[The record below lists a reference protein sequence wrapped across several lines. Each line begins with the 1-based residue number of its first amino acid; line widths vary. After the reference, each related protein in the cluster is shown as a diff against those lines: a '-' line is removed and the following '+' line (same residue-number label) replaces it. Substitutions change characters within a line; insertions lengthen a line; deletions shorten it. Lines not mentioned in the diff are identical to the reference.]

1 MGLNRRSIINTN
13 ENTTKDASKI
23 SLSDSQKE
31 AIKIAIANKKE
42 NREMDICTL
51 EENKEDIKE
60 VTTEKVELANDMVK
74 TPIEPINEVTDTIEE
89 DTNVEEVA
97 EEKVVEVQEEKVV
110 VEDTNVEEKVAEV
123 QEKEDL
129 NTEKDDIAKIIEEE
143 NNKSEEDK
151 KVICLDTGIV
161 YENSKDAESK
171 TVAKANAIT
180 RCCRGNCKKAG
191 KLRWQYYSDYLL
203 EK

>member
-13 ENTTKDASKI
+13 ENTSKDASKI

-60 VTTEKVELANDMVK
+60 VATKKVELANDIVK
-74 TPIEPINEVTDTIEE
+74 SPIEPISEPTDTIEE
-89 DTNVEEVA
+89 DTNVVEVV
-97 EEKVVEVQEEKVV
+97 EEKVVEE
-110 VEDTNVEEKVAEV
+110 VAEV
-123 QEKEDL
+123 QENEKEEIEDL
-129 NTEKDDIAKIIEEE
+129 NAEKDDVAKIIEEE

-180 RCCRGNCKKAG
+180 RCCNGNCKKAG
-191 KLRWQYYSDYLL
+191 KLRWQYYKDYLL

>member
-1 MGLNRRSIINTN
+1 MGLNRRSIMNIN
-13 ENTTKDASKI
+13 ENTSKDASKI

-60 VTTEKVELANDMVK
+60 VATEKVELANDVVK
-74 TPIEPINEVTDTIEE
+74 TPIEPINELTDTIKE
-89 DTNVEEVA
+89 DTNVVEVA
-97 EEKVVEVQEEKVV
+97 EEKVIEE
-110 VEDTNVEEKVAEV
+110 VAEV
-123 QEKEDL
+123 QENEKEEIEDL
-129 NTEKDDIAKIIEEE
+129 NAEKDDVAKIIEEE

>member
-1 MGLNRRSIINTN
+1 MGLKRRNVRSIN
-13 ENTTKDASKI
+13 E
-23 SLSDSQKE
+23 
-31 AIKIAIANKKE
+31 KE
-42 NREMDICTL
+42 NNKIEICAS
-51 EENKEDIKE
+51 EENKEDVKE
-60 VTTEKVELANDMVK
+60 VTTEKVELANDIVK
-74 TPIEPINEVTDTIEE
+74 TPIEPINELTDTIEE
-89 DTNVEEVA
+89 DTNVIEVA
-97 EEKVVEVQEEKVV
+97 
-110 VEDTNVEEKVAEV
+110 
-123 QEKEDL
+123 EDL

>member
-13 ENTTKDASKI
+13 ENTSKDASKI

-60 VTTEKVELANDMVK
+60 VATKKVELANDIVK
-74 TPIEPINEVTDTIEE
+74 SPIEPISEPTDTIEE
-89 DTNVEEVA
+89 DTNVVEVA
-97 EEKVVEVQEEKVV
+97 EEKVVEE
-110 VEDTNVEEKVAEV
+110 VAEV
-123 QEKEDL
+123 QENEKEEIEDL
-129 NTEKDDIAKIIEEE
+129 NAEKDDVAKIIEEE

-180 RCCRGNCKKAG
+180 RCCNGNCKKAG
-191 KLRWQYYSDYLL
+191 KLRWQYYKDYLL

>member
-1 MGLNRRSIINTN
+1 MGLKRRNVRSIN
-13 ENTTKDASKI
+13 ERENNKIEICAS
-23 SLSDSQKE
+23 
-31 AIKIAIANKKE
+31 
-42 NREMDICTL
+42 
-51 EENKEDIKE
+51 EENKEDVKE
-60 VTTEKVELANDMVK
+60 ATTEKVELANDMIK
-74 TPIEPINEVTDTIEE
+74 TPIEPINELTDTIEE

-97 EEKVVEVQEEKVV
+97 
-110 VEDTNVEEKVAEV
+110 
-123 QEKEDL
+123 EDL

-143 NNKSEEDK
+143 SNKSEEDK

-191 KLRWQYYSDYLL
+191 KLRWQYYKDYLL

>member
-13 ENTTKDASKI
+13 ENTTKDTNKI
-23 SLSDSQKE
+23 SLSDYQKE

-42 NREMDICTL
+42 NNKIEICAS

-74 TPIEPINEVTDTIEE
+74 TPTEPINELTDTIEE
-89 DTNVEEVA
+89 DTNIKEE
-97 EEKVVEVQEEKVV
+97 VVEVQEKEK
-110 VEDTNVEEKVAEV
+110 EET
-123 QEKEDL
+123 EDL
-129 NTEKDDIAKIIEEE
+129 NTEKDNIAKIIEEE
-143 NNKSEEDK
+143 SNKSEEDK

-171 TVAKANAIT
+171 TIAKANAIT
-180 RCCRGNCKKAG
+180 RCCNGNCKRAG
-191 KLRWQYYSDYLL
+191 KMRWQYYRDYLL

>member
-1 MGLNRRSIINTN
+1 MGLKRRNVRSVNK
-13 ENTTKDASKI
+13 KDKDIGGI
-23 SLSDSQKE
+23 SLSDYQKE

-42 NREMDICTL
+42 NNKIEICTS

-60 VTTEKVELANDMVK
+60 VAAEKVELANDMAK
-74 TPIEPINEVTDTIEE
+74 TPIEPINELTDTIEE
-89 DTNVEEVA
+89 DTNVAEVT
-97 EEKVVEVQEEKVV
+97 EEKVVEVQEEK
-110 VEDTNVEEKVAEV
+110 EET
-123 QEKEDL
+123 EDL
-129 NTEKDDIAKIIEEE
+129 NTEKDDITKIIEEE

-191 KLRWQYYSDYLL
+191 KMKWQYYSDYLL

>member
-1 MGLNRRSIINTN
+1 MGLKRRNVRNIN
-13 ENTTKDASKI
+13 E
-23 SLSDSQKE
+23 
-31 AIKIAIANKKE
+31 KE
-42 NREMDICTL
+42 NNKIEICAS
-51 EENKEDIKE
+51 EENKEDVKE
-60 VTTEKVELANDMVK
+60 VTTEKVELANDMIK
-74 TPIEPINEVTDTIEE
+74 TPIEPINELTDTIEE
-89 DTNVEEVA
+89 DTNVA
-97 EEKVVEVQEEKVV
+97 
-110 VEDTNVEEKVAEV
+110 EKVAE
-123 QEKEDL
+123 QEKEDS
-129 NTEKDDIAKIIEEE
+129 NVEKDDIAKIIEEE

>member
-13 ENTTKDASKI
+13 ENTSKDASKI

-42 NREMDICTL
+42 NREIDICTL

-60 VTTEKVELANDMVK
+60 VTTEKVELANDIVK
-74 TPIEPINEVTDTIEE
+74 TPIEPISEPTDTIEE
-89 DTNVEEVA
+89 DTNVVEVA
-97 EEKVVEVQEEKVV
+97 EEKA
-110 VEDTNVEEKVAEV
+110 VEEVAEV
-123 QEKEDL
+123 QENEKEEIEDL
-129 NTEKDDIAKIIEEE
+129 NAEKDDIAKIIEEE
-143 NNKSEEDK
+143 SNKSEEDK

>member
-1 MGLNRRSIINTN
+1 MGLKRRNVRSIN
-13 ENTTKDASKI
+13 E
-23 SLSDSQKE
+23 
-31 AIKIAIANKKE
+31 KE
-42 NREMDICTL
+42 NNKIEICAS
-51 EENKEDIKE
+51 EENKEDVKK
-60 VTTEKVELANDMVK
+60 VTTEKVELANDMIK
-74 TPIEPINEVTDTIEE
+74 TPIEPINELTDTIEE
-89 DTNVEEVA
+89 DTNVEKEI
-97 EEKVVEVQEEKVV
+97 
-110 VEDTNVEEKVAEV
+110 AEV

-171 TVAKANAIT
+171 TVAKSNAIT
-180 RCCRGNCKKAG
+180 RCCNGNCKKAG
-191 KLRWQYYSDYLL
+191 KLRWQYYKDYLL

>member
-13 ENTTKDASKI
+13 ENTSKDASKI

-42 NREMDICTL
+42 NREIDICIL

-60 VTTEKVELANDMVK
+60 VATEKVELANDIVK
-74 TPIEPINEVTDTIEE
+74 TQTEPISESVDTIEE
-89 DTNVEEVA
+89 DTNVVEVA
-97 EEKVVEVQEEKVV
+97 EEKVVEE
-110 VEDTNVEEKVAEV
+110 VAEV
-123 QEKEDL
+123 QENEKEEIEDL
-129 NTEKDDIAKIIEEE
+129 NAEDDVAKIIEEE

-191 KLRWQYYSDYLL
+191 KLRWQYYKDYLL

>member
-1 MGLNRRSIINTN
+1 MGLKRRNVRSVNK
-13 ENTTKDASKI
+13 KDKDIGGI
-23 SLSDSQKE
+23 SLSDYQKE

-42 NREMDICTL
+42 NNKIEICTS

-60 VTTEKVELANDMVK
+60 VATEKVELANDMVK
-74 TPIEPINEVTDTIEE
+74 TPTEPINELTDTTEE
-89 DTNVEEVA
+89 DTNVAEVA
-97 EEKVVEVQEEKVV
+97 EEKVIEVQEEKVV
-110 VEDTNVEEKVAEV
+110 VKDVDAEEKEEKEV
-123 QEKEDL
+123 EDL
-129 NTEKDDIAKIIEEE
+129 NTEKDDVAKIIEEE

-151 KVICLDTGIV
+151 RVICLDTGIV

>member
-13 ENTTKDASKI
+13 ENTSKDTNKI
-23 SLSDSQKE
+23 NLSDSQKE

-60 VTTEKVELANDMVK
+60 VATEKVELANDIVK
-74 TPIEPINEVTDTIEE
+74 SPIEPISEPTDTIEE
-89 DTNVEEVA
+89 DTNVVEVA
-97 EEKVVEVQEEKVV
+97 EEKVVEE
-110 VEDTNVEEKVAEV
+110 VAEV
-123 QEKEDL
+123 QENEKEEIEDL
-129 NTEKDDIAKIIEEE
+129 NAEKDDIAKIIEEE

-191 KLRWQYYSDYLL
+191 KLRWQYYKDYLL

>member
-60 VTTEKVELANDMVK
+60 VTTEKVELANDIVK
-74 TPIEPINEVTDTIEE
+74 TPIEPINELTDTIEE
-89 DTNVEEVA
+89 DTNVEEVD
-97 EEKVVEVQEEKVV
+97 EEKVIEE
-110 VEDTNVEEKVAEV
+110 VAEV
-123 QEKEDL
+123 QKNEKEEIEDL
-129 NTEKDDIAKIIEEE
+129 NAEKDDVAKIIEEE

-161 YENSKDAESK
+161 YENSKDAENK

-191 KLRWQYYSDYLL
+191 KLRWQYYKDYLL

>member
-1 MGLNRRSIINTN
+1 MGLKRRNVRN
-13 ENTTKDASKI
+13 VNKKEKDIGGI
-23 SLSDSQKE
+23 SLSDYQKE

-42 NREMDICTL
+42 NNKIEICAS

-60 VTTEKVELANDMVK
+60 VATEKVELANDMVK
-74 TPIEPINEVTDTIEE
+74 TPTEPINELTDTIEE
-89 DTNVEEVA
+89 DTNIKEE
-97 EEKVVEVQEEKVV
+97 VVEVQEKEK
-110 VEDTNVEEKVAEV
+110 EET
-123 QEKEDL
+123 EDL

-143 NNKSEEDK
+143 SNKSEEGK

-191 KLRWQYYSDYLL
+191 KMRWQYYSDYLL

>member
-1 MGLNRRSIINTN
+1 MGLNRRSIININ
-13 ENTTKDASKI
+13 ENTSKDANKI

-42 NREMDICTL
+42 NRKIDICTL

-60 VTTEKVELANDMVK
+60 VATEEVEMVSDMVK
-74 TPIEPINEVTDTIEE
+74 TPTEPINEVTDTIEE
-89 DTNVEEVA
+89 DTNVVEVA
-97 EEKVVEVQEEKVV
+97 EEKAIEE
-110 VEDTNVEEKVAEV
+110 VAEV
-123 QEKEDL
+123 QENEKEEIEDL
-129 NTEKDDIAKIIEEE
+129 NAEKDDVAKIIEEE

-171 TVAKANAIT
+171 TVAKSNAIT
-180 RCCRGNCKKAG
+180 RCCNGNCKRAG
-191 KLRWQYYSDYLL
+191 KMRWQYYSDYLL

>member
-1 MGLNRRSIINTN
+1 MGLKRRNVRGVN
-13 ENTTKDASKI
+13 ENTSKDASKI

-31 AIKIAIANKKE
+31 AIKTAIANKKE
-42 NREMDICTL
+42 SKEIDICTL

-60 VTTEKVELANDMVK
+60 VATEEVEIANDMVK
-74 TPIEPINEVTDTIEE
+74 TPTEPIDELTDTIEE
-89 DTNVEEVA
+89 DTNVVEVA
-97 EEKVVEVQEEKVV
+97 KEKVVEE
-110 VEDTNVEEKVAEV
+110 VAEV
-123 QEKEDL
+123 QENEKEEIEDL
-129 NTEKDDIAKIIEEE
+129 NAEKDDIAKIIEEE

-171 TVAKANAIT
+171 TVAKSNAIT

>member
-13 ENTTKDASKI
+13 ENTSKDANKI

-74 TPIEPINEVTDTIEE
+74 TPIEPINEFTDTIEE
-89 DTNVEEVA
+89 DTNVVEVA
-97 EEKVVEVQEEKVV
+97 EEKVV

-123 QEKEDL
+123 QEKEDS
-129 NTEKDDIAKIIEEE
+129 NVEKEDISKIIEEE

-191 KLRWQYYSDYLL
+191 KLRWQYYKDYLL

>member
-1 MGLNRRSIINTN
+1 MGLNRRSIININ
-13 ENTTKDASKI
+13 ENTSKDANKI

-51 EENKEDIKE
+51 EENKEDIKD
-60 VTTEKVELANDMVK
+60 VATEKVETVNDMVK
-74 TPIEPINEVTDTIEE
+74 TPIKPINEPTDTIEE
-89 DTNVEEVA
+89 DTNVVEVA
-97 EEKVVEVQEEKVV
+97 EEKVL
-110 VEDTNVEEKVAEV
+110 VEDINVEEKVAEV

-161 YENSKDAESK
+161 YENSKDAS
-171 TVAKANAIT
+171 TRTGANAGAIT
-180 RCCRGNCKKAG
+180 RNCKGYTKRAG
-191 KLRWQYYSDYLL
+191 GKSWQFYNDYLL

>member
-13 ENTTKDASKI
+13 ENTSKDASKI

-31 AIKIAIANKKE
+31 AIKTAIANKKE
-42 NREMDICTL
+42 SKEIDICTL

-60 VTTEKVELANDMVK
+60 VATEEVEIANDIVK
-74 TPIEPINEVTDTIEE
+74 TPIEPINELTDTTEE
-89 DTNVEEVA
+89 DSND
-97 EEKVVEVQEEKVV
+97 EKE
-110 VEDTNVEEKVAEV
+110 VEDSNV
-123 QEKEDL
+123 EKED
-129 NTEKDDIAKIIEEE
+129 ISKIIEEE

-191 KLRWQYYSDYLL
+191 KLRWQYYKDYLL

>member
-1 MGLNRRSIINTN
+1 MGLKRRNVRSIN
-13 ENTTKDASKI
+13 E
-23 SLSDSQKE
+23 
-31 AIKIAIANKKE
+31 KE
-42 NREMDICTL
+42 NNKIEICAS
-51 EENKEDIKE
+51 EENKEDVKE
-60 VTTEKVELANDMVK
+60 VTTEKVELVNDMIK
-74 TPIEPINEVTDTIEE
+74 TPIEPINELTDTIEE
-89 DTNVEEVA
+89 DTNI
-97 EEKVVEVQEEKVV
+97 
-110 VEDTNVEEKVAEV
+110 EEKVAEA
-123 QEKEDL
+123 QEKEVEDS
-129 NTEKDDIAKIIEEE
+129 NVEKEDIAKIIEEE

-191 KLRWQYYSDYLL
+191 KLRWQYYSNYLL

>member
-1 MGLNRRSIINTN
+1 MGLNRRNVRSINK
-13 ENTTKDASKI
+13 KDKDKDISGI
-23 SLSDSQKE
+23 SLSDYQKE

-42 NREMDICTL
+42 NNKTDICAP

-60 VTTEKVELANDMVK
+60 ATTEKVELANDMVK
-74 TPIEPINEVTDTIEE
+74 TPTEPINEVTDTVEE
-89 DTNVEEVA
+89 DTG
-97 EEKVVEVQEEKVV
+97 VVEVAEEKVV
-110 VEDTNVEEKVAEV
+110 VEDTNVEEKEVEEVTEV
-123 QEKEDL
+123 QEKE
-129 NTEKDDIAKIIEEE
+129 EKDDIAKIIEEE
-143 NNKSEEDK
+143 NNKPEEDK

>member
-13 ENTTKDASKI
+13 ENTSKDANKI

-42 NREMDICTL
+42 NREIDICTL
-51 EENKEDIKE
+51 EENKEGIKE
-60 VTTEKVELANDMVK
+60 VATEKVELANDIVK
-74 TPIEPINEVTDTIEE
+74 TPIEPISEFTDTIEE
-89 DTNVEEVA
+89 DTNVVEVA
-97 EEKVVEVQEEKVV
+97 EEKVVEE
-110 VEDTNVEEKVAEV
+110 VAEV
-123 QEKEDL
+123 QENEKEEIEDL
-129 NTEKDDIAKIIEEE
+129 NAEKDDIAKIIEEE

-191 KLRWQYYSDYLL
+191 KLRWQYYKDYLL

>member
-13 ENTTKDASKI
+13 ENTSKDASKI

-42 NREMDICTL
+42 NREIDICTL

-60 VTTEKVELANDMVK
+60 VTTEKVELANDVVK
-74 TPIEPINEVTDTIEE
+74 TPTEPIKELTDTIEE
-89 DTNVEEVA
+89 DTDVVEVA
-97 EEKVVEVQEEKVV
+97 EEKVVE
-110 VEDTNVEEKVAEV
+110 KVAEV
-123 QEKEDL
+123 QENEKEEIEDL
-129 NTEKDDIAKIIEEE
+129 NAEKDDIAKIIEEE

-191 KLRWQYYSDYLL
+191 KLRWQYYKDYLL

>member
-1 MGLNRRSIINTN
+1 MGLNRRSIMNTN
-13 ENTTKDASKI
+13 ENTSKDASKI

-60 VTTEKVELANDMVK
+60 VATEKVELANDIVK
-74 TPIEPINEVTDTIEE
+74 TPIEPINELTDTIEE

-97 EEKVVEVQEEKVV
+97 EEKVV
-110 VEDTNVEEKVAEV
+110 VEDTNVKEKVAEV
-123 QEKEDL
+123 QEKEEIEDL
-129 NTEKDDIAKIIEEE
+129 IAEKDDVAKIIEEE

>member
-1 MGLNRRSIINTN
+1 MGLKRRNVRSVNK
-13 ENTTKDASKI
+13 KDKDIGGI
-23 SLSDSQKE
+23 SLSDYQKE

-42 NREMDICTL
+42 NNKIDICAS

-60 VTTEKVELANDMVK
+60 VATEKVELANDMVK
-74 TPIEPINEVTDTIEE
+74 TPTEPINELTDTIKE
-89 DTNVEEVA
+89 DTSVA
-97 EEKVVEVQEEKVV
+97 E
-110 VEDTNVEEKVAEV
+110 VAEV
-123 QEKEDL
+123 QEEEKEETEDL

-143 NNKSEEDK
+143 SNKSEEDK

-171 TVAKANAIT
+171 TVAKSNAIT
-180 RCCRGNCKKAG
+180 RCCNGNCKRAG
-191 KLRWQYYSDYLL
+191 KMRWQYYRDYLL

>member
-13 ENTTKDASKI
+13 ENTTKDTNKI
-23 SLSDSQKE
+23 SLSDYQKE

-42 NREMDICTL
+42 NNKIEICVS
-51 EENKEDIKE
+51 EENKENIKE
-60 VTTEKVELANDMVK
+60 VTAEKVELASDMVK
-74 TPIEPINEVTDTIEE
+74 TPTEPINELTDIVEE
-89 DTNVEEVA
+89 DTNVVEVA
-97 EEKVVEVQEEKVV
+97 EEKMVEVQEKEK
-110 VEDTNVEEKVAEV
+110 EETE
-123 QEKEDL
+123 ETEDL

-143 NNKSEEDK
+143 SNKSEEDK

-180 RCCRGNCKKAG
+180 RCCRGNCKRAG
-191 KLRWQYYSDYLL
+191 KMRWQYYRDYLL

>member
-13 ENTTKDASKI
+13 ENTTKDANKI

-74 TPIEPINEVTDTIEE
+74 TPIEPINELTDTIKE
-89 DTNVEEVA
+89 DTNVVEVA
-97 EEKVVEVQEEKVV
+97 EEKVIEE
-110 VEDTNVEEKVAEV
+110 VAEV
-123 QEKEDL
+123 QENEKEEIEDL
-129 NTEKDDIAKIIEEE
+129 NAEKDDVAKIIEEE

>member
-1 MGLNRRSIINTN
+1 MGLKRRNVRSIN
-13 ENTTKDASKI
+13 E
-23 SLSDSQKE
+23 
-31 AIKIAIANKKE
+31 KE
-42 NREMDICTL
+42 NNKIEICAS
-51 EENKEDIKE
+51 EENKEDVKK
-60 VTTEKVELANDMVK
+60 VTTEKVELANDMIK
-74 TPIEPINEVTDTIEE
+74 TPIEPINELTDTIEE
-89 DTNVEEVA
+89 DTNVEKEI
-97 EEKVVEVQEEKVV
+97 
-110 VEDTNVEEKVAEV
+110 AEV

-171 TVAKANAIT
+171 TVAKSNAIT
-180 RCCRGNCKKAG
+180 RCCNGNCKRAG
-191 KLRWQYYSDYLL
+191 KMRWQYYKDYLL

>member
-1 MGLNRRSIINTN
+1 MGLKRRNVRSIN
-13 ENTTKDASKI
+13 E
-23 SLSDSQKE
+23 
-31 AIKIAIANKKE
+31 KE
-42 NREMDICTL
+42 NNKIEICAS
-51 EENKEDIKE
+51 EENKEDVKE
-60 VTTEKVELANDMVK
+60 ITTEKIELANDTIK
-74 TPIEPINEVTDTIEE
+74 TPIEPINELTDTIEE
-89 DTNVEEVA
+89 DTNVA
-97 EEKVVEVQEEKVV
+97 EEKEVENS
-110 VEDTNVEEKVAEV
+110 NVE
-123 QEKEDL
+123 KE
-129 NTEKDDIAKIIEEE
+129 DIAKIIEEE

-191 KLRWQYYSDYLL
+191 KLRWQYYKDYLL

>member
-1 MGLNRRSIINTN
+1 MGLKRRNVRSVNK
-13 ENTTKDASKI
+13 KDKDISGI
-23 SLSDSQKE
+23 SLSDYQKE

-42 NREMDICTL
+42 NNKIEICAS

-60 VTTEKVELANDMVK
+60 VATEKVELANDMVK
-74 TPIEPINEVTDTIEE
+74 TPTEPINELTDTIEE
-89 DTNVEEVA
+89 DTNIKE
-97 EEKVVEVQEEKVV
+97 VVEVQEKEK
-110 VEDTNVEEKVAEV
+110 EET
-123 QEKEDL
+123 EDL
-129 NTEKDDIAKIIEEE
+129 NTEKDNIAKIIEEE
-143 NNKSEEDK
+143 SNKSEEDK

>member
-13 ENTTKDASKI
+13 ENTSKDANKI

-42 NREMDICTL
+42 NREIDICTL

-60 VTTEKVELANDMVK
+60 VATEKVELANDIVK
-74 TPIEPINEVTDTIEE
+74 TPIEPISEFTDTIEE
-89 DTNVEEVA
+89 DTNVVEVA
-97 EEKVVEVQEEKVV
+97 EEKVVEE
-110 VEDTNVEEKVAEV
+110 VAEV
-123 QEKEDL
+123 QENEKEEIEDL
-129 NTEKDDIAKIIEEE
+129 NAEKDDIAKIIEEE

-191 KLRWQYYSDYLL
+191 KLRWQYYKDYLL